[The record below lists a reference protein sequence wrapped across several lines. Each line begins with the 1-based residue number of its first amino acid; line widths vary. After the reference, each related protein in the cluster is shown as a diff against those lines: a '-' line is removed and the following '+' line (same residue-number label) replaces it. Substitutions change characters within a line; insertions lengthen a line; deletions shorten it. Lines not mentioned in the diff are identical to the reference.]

1 MRRLLKL
8 RDHPTCSDWG
18 GVGGGKKI
26 SWVKWKSVCQQKRN
40 GGLGVKNVRVMNVSL
55 LAKWRWRLLDGEMT
69 LWKEVIREKYGSSVD
84 SLMEGG
90 NTMIPN
96 NASLW

>member
-18 GVGGGKKI
+18 GVGGEKKI
-26 SWVKWKSVCQQKRN
+26 SWVKRKSVCQQKRN

-55 LAKWRWRLLDGEMT
+55 LAMALEIARWR
-69 LWKEVIREKYGSSVD
+69 KD
-84 SLMEGG
+84 SLEGG
-90 NTMIPN
+90 YRGEIRF
-96 NASLW
+96 